1 MTQQR
6 QDKEFVD
13 GLARGLKV
21 IEAFDVDHA
30 EMTLADVAR
39 RTALTPATA
48 RRSLHTLEQL
58 GYVRCVN
65 KRYLLAPK
73 ILSLGSAYMRVAH
86 VEDSLLPEL
95 RSIIEK
101 FGDAASVAVLTGPDI
116 LYVAHWSEQGGLRPM
131 AGTGVTY
138 PAYATSMGRVL
149 LSGLSSAQLD
159 RYLADVPLRKLTDVT
174 ETDPDRLRAVIQDIR
189 KSGHAIV
196 VDQLA
201 YGVTSLAVPILL
213 NGRRPVA
220 AVNTSGYSGRV
231 TPEQLVEERLPALR
245 ACATRLAEALLRY
258 PALRHSL
265 EFDLQEF
272 GPADPQG

>member
-30 EMTLADVAR
+30 EMTLAEVAR
-39 RTALTPATA
+39 RTELTPATA
-48 RRSLHTLEQL
+48 RRSLHTLKQL
-58 GYVRCVN
+58 GYLRCVN
-65 KRYLLAPK
+65 KRYLLAPQ

-95 RSIIEK
+95 RRIIQK
-101 FGDAASVAVLTGPDI
+101 FGDAASVAVLTGPNI
-116 LYVAHWSEQGGLRPM
+116 LYVAHWSEQGGLRPI
-131 AGTGVTY
+131 AGTGMTY

-159 RYLADVPLRKLTDVT
+159 RYLATVPLRKLTDVT
-174 ETDPDRLRAVIQDIR
+174 ETNPDRLRTIIQDVR
-189 KSGHAIV
+189 QSGHAVV

-220 AVNTSGYSGRV
+220 AINTSGYSGRV
-231 TPEQLVEERLPALR
+231 TLQELVDERLSELQ
-245 ACATRLAEALLRY
+245 ACAGRLAETLLRY

-265 EFDLQEF
+265 EFELEEF
-272 GPADPQG
+272 GPAAPPT